1 MLRLMIVDDEQI
13 IREALSEMV
22 DYQSIGYEL
31 VATAK
36 NGMEAL
42 DTIRDEYPDVVVT
55 DIRMPFINGLE
66 LIDRSSVSVH
76 EGNEIVRRVS
86 DSLKRVQELV
96 LESDKA
102 IHSIAQAV
110 DQEAAAL
117 SQVSEGLGQISSV
130 VQTNSATSEQSAA
143 ASEELSSQASLMKDL
158 LSKFRL
164 LSDSTSGSVSYS
176 AAPSYSDDGGDDVYD
191 SGYSSA
197 GGSPFSKY

>member
-66 LIDRSSVSVH
+66 LIDRS
-76 EGNEIVRRVS
+76 RKS
-86 DSLKRVQELV
+86 DSNITFVLLSGYGEFEYAKEAMKYGVRHYLLKPTDKRELIETLIAIRQERL
-96 LESDKA
+96 
-102 IHSIAQAV
+102 
-110 DQEAAAL
+110 
-117 SQVSEGLGQISSV
+117 
-130 VQTNSATSEQSAA
+130 
-143 ASEELSSQASLMKDL
+143 SEEEKRISERSQLLCSLHN
-158 LSKFRL
+158 
-164 LSDSTSGSVSYS
+164 
-176 AAPSYSDDGGDDVYD
+176 
-191 SGYSSA
+191 
-197 GGSPFSKY
+197 